1 MKTLSRV
8 KSYTKEG
15 YKDAIIEA
23 LDDLKSRVDDI
34 LCDYNKGI
42 KSIEISLKVEPGCVS
57 LLNITKTMNVEVD
70 NDKRRNNYDSKE
82 NTFLLL

>member
-1 MKTLSRV
+1 MKTLSCV

-34 LCDYNKGI
+34 LCDYNRRVKN
-42 KSIEISLKVEPGCVS
+42 IEITINVEPGRVS
-57 LLNITKTMNVEVD
+57 LINVNKTMNVEVD
-70 NDKRRNNYDSKE
+70 EDVKE
-82 NTFLLL
+82 E

>member
-34 LCDYNKGI
+34 LCDYNRHVKN
-42 KSIEISLKVEPGCVS
+42 IEITISVEPGCVS
-57 LLNITKTMNVEVD
+57 LINVNKTMNVEVD
-70 NDKRRNNYDSKE
+70 DDIKE
-82 NTFLLL
+82 E

>member
-34 LCDYNKGI
+34 LCDHDKGI
-42 KSIEISLKVEPGCVS
+42 RDIEITIHISPGEISLINVNKNLYVGVE
-57 LLNITKTMNVEVD
+57 
-70 NDKRRNNYDSKE
+70 E
-82 NTFLLL
+82 NE

>member
-1 MKTLSRV
+1 MKTLSCV

-34 LCDYNKGI
+34 LCDHNKYI

-57 LLNITKTMNVEVD
+57 LLNITKTMNVMVD
-70 NDKRRNNYDSKE
+70 DDTKE
-82 NTFLLL
+82 NKS